1 MCQKVGLYNYHIGT
15 LPYLWLGYK
24 GVMHKGRPILWSQTL
39 ARTKYYKNFA
49 KHFDRV
55 LWYLFNNS

>member
-24 GVMHKGRPILWSQTL
+24 GVIAHKKHR
-39 ARTKYYKNFA
+39 A
-49 KHFDRV
+49 KDK
-55 LWYLFNNS
+55 